1 MAQISGTQR
10 LLSARRLAVC
20 TVSFLPVEQGFALA
34 MNRDEKKSRV
44 RGEKP
49 RKQRTGRHLSL
60 HPSEPGGGTWIGV
73 NHRGLALALINW
85 HAKPLNEQAC
95 VSRGVVVPHLLAAEN
110 LERAAKLF
118 VSLPLERLNPFRL
131 IAVSLS
137 ERRLQE
143 GQWDGNCLNLSQRPW
158 VRSHWFSSG
167 LDEAGAA
174 RARAK
179 IADRVPGTMSQLRRL
194 HCSHRPERGAFSV
207 CMHRDD
213 AETVSYTEVLADR
226 EGARMRHAAG
236 ALCKE
241 RLGAPSFLSFHAPLA

>member
-1 MAQISGTQR
+1 M
-10 LLSARRLAVC
+10 C
-20 TVSFLPVEQGFALA
+20 TISFLPMEQGFALA

-49 RKQRTGRHLSL
+49 RKQRTGRYFSL
-60 HPSEPGGGTWIGV
+60 HPSEPGGGTWIGI

-85 HAKPLNEQAC
+85 HAQPLNAHAQF
-95 VSRGVVVPHLLAAEN
+95 SRGIVVPHFLAAEN

-118 VSLPLERLNPFRL
+118 ASLPLDHLNPFRL

-137 ERRLQE
+137 ERAVAE
-143 GQWDGNCLNLSQRPW
+143 GRWDGNCLNLSQRPW
-158 VRSHWFSSG
+158 ARAHWFSSG
-167 LDEAGAA
+167 RDEAGAA

-179 IADRVPGTMSQLRRL
+179 IANRTLGTVSQLRRL
-194 HCSHRPERGAFSV
+194 HCSHQPERGAFSV

-213 AETVSYTEVLADR
+213 AETVSYTEVLAGQD
-226 EGARMRHAAG
+226 GARMRHAAG

-241 RLGAPSFLSFHAPLA
+241 RLGAPSFLSFRAPLA